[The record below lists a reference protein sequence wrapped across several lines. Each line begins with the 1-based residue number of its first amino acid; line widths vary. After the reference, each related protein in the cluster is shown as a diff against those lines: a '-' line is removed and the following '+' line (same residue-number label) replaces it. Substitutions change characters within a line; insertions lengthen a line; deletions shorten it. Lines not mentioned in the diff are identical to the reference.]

1 MNEDKIKRI
10 LKLFQD
16 SEVEEIEVE
25 SGFFRTR
32 LRVSRRK
39 VSDVSTASVV
49 QAAPAPSM
57 PALADPAEPSSSA
70 SESGAVVVDDGLHQ
84 VLSSMVGTFY
94 RASSPESDAF
104 TKEGA
109 AVKSGQ
115 TLCIIEAMKI
125 MNEIPAD
132 IAGQV
137 VDILIENGQ
146 PVEYNQPLFTIR
158 PA

>member
-39 VSDVSTASVV
+39 VSDVPTAPVR
-49 QAAPAPSM
+49 AASAPSE
-57 PALADPAEPSSSA
+57 PVSAELTELSSAA
-70 SESGAVVVDDGLHQ
+70 SESGATTVDDSLYQ
-84 VLSSMVGTFY
+84 VLSPMVGTFY

-104 TKEGA
+104 AEEGVT
-109 AVKSGQ
+109 VKSGQ

-132 IAGQV
+132 ITGQV
-137 VDILIENGQ
+137 IDILVENGQ

>member
-39 VSDVSTASVV
+39 VSDLSTVSVV
-49 QAAPAPSM
+49 QAAPAPSV
-57 PALADPAEPSSSA
+57 PDPADPAEPVSAA

-84 VLSSMVGTFY
+84 VLSPMVGTFY

-137 VDILIENGQ
+137 VDILIENVQ

>member
-10 LKLFQD
+10 LKLFED

-39 VSDVSTASVV
+39 VSDVPTAPVV
-49 QAAPAPSM
+49 QAAPAPSA
-57 PALADPAEPSSSA
+57 PAPADPSSTA
-70 SESGAVVVDDGLHQ
+70 SESGAAVVDDGLHQ
-84 VLSSMVGTFY
+84 VLSPMVGTFY

-104 TKEGA
+104 IKEGA
-109 AVKSGQ
+109 TVKSGQ

-137 VDILIENGQ
+137 VDILVENGQ

>member
-25 SGFFRTR
+25 SGFFRNR

-39 VSDVSTASVV
+39 VSDVPTAPVV
-49 QAAPAPSM
+49 QAASAPSE
-57 PALADPAEPSSSA
+57 LVSADLTELSSAA
-70 SESGAVVVDDGLHQ
+70 SESGATTVDDSLYQ
-84 VLSSMVGTFY
+84 VLSPMVGTFY

-104 TKEGA
+104 TEEGMT
-109 AVKSGQ
+109 VKSGQ

-125 MNEIPAD
+125 MNEK
-132 IAGQV
+132 
-137 VDILIENGQ
+137 N
-146 PVEYNQPLFTIR
+146 
-158 PA
+158 

>member
-25 SGFFRTR
+25 SGIFRTR
-32 LRVSRRK
+32 LRISRRK
-39 VSDVSTASVV
+39 AIAPIV
-49 QAAPAPSM
+49 QAPVAPSA
-57 PALADPAEPSSSA
+57 PVSAEPAAPSSA
-70 SESGAVVVDDGLHQ
+70 APESGEAAVDDGLHQ
-84 VLSSMVGTFY
+84 VLSPMVGTFY

-109 AVKSGQ
+109 TVKSGQ

-137 VDILIENGQ
+137 VDILVENGQ

>member
-10 LKLFQD
+10 LKLFHD

-25 SGFFRTR
+25 SGIFRTR
-32 LRVSRRK
+32 LRISRRK
-39 VSDVSTASVV
+39 ASDAPIVPAP
-49 QAAPAPSM
+49 AAPSAPVSAEPAAPS
-57 PALADPAEPSSSA
+57 SA
-70 SESGAVVVDDGLHQ
+70 APESGEAAVDDGLHQ
-84 VLSSMVGTFY
+84 VLSPMVGTFY

-109 AVKSGQ
+109 TVKSGQ

-137 VDILIENGQ
+137 VDILVENGQ

>member
-39 VSDVSTASVV
+39 VSDLSTVSVV
-49 QAAPAPSM
+49 QAAPAPSV
-57 PALADPAEPSSSA
+57 PDPADPAEPVSAA
-70 SESGAVVVDDGLHQ
+70 SESGAAVVDDGLHQ
-84 VLSSMVGTFY
+84 VLSPMVGTFY

-104 TKEGA
+104 TKEGVT
-109 AVKSGQ
+109 VKSGQ
-115 TLCIIEAMKI
+115 ILCIIEAMKI
-125 MNEIPAD
+125 MNEIPAN

-137 VDILIENGQ
+137 VDILVENGQ

-158 PA
+158 PI

>member
-39 VSDVSTASVV
+39 VSDVSTAPVV
-49 QAAPAPSM
+49 QAAPPPSV
-57 PALADPAEPSSSA
+57 PTPADPADLSSA
-70 SESGAVVVDDGLHQ
+70 SSESVAAVIDDGLHQ
-84 VLSSMVGTFY
+84 LLSPMVGTFY

-132 IAGQV
+132 IEGQV
-137 VDILIENGQ
+137 VDILVENGQ

-158 PA
+158 CA

>member
-10 LKLFQD
+10 LKLFHD

-32 LRVSRRK
+32 LRISRRK
-39 VSDVSTASVV
+39 ASDAPIAPIV
-49 QAAPAPSM
+49 QAPAAPSAPVSAEPAAPSSAAPESGE
-57 PALADPAEPSSSA
+57 PAL
-70 SESGAVVVDDGLHQ
+70 DDGLHQ
-84 VLSSMVGTFY
+84 VLSPMVGTFY

-109 AVKSGQ
+109 TVKSGQ
-115 TLCIIEAMKI
+115 TICIIEAMKI

-137 VDILIENGQ
+137 VDILVENGQ

-158 PA
+158 SA

>member
-10 LKLFQD
+10 LRLFQD

-25 SGFFRTR
+25 SGFFRNR

-39 VSDVSTASVV
+39 VSDVSTVPV
-49 QAAPAPSM
+49 MQAAPPPNVPV
-57 PALADPAEPSSSA
+57 PADTAELSNSA
-70 SESGAVVVDDGLHQ
+70 SESGAAVIDDDLHQ
-84 VLSSMVGTFY
+84 VLSPMVGTFY

-109 AVKSGQ
+109 TVKSGQ

-137 VDILIENGQ
+137 VNILVENGQ

-158 PA
+158 ST

>member
-16 SEVEEIEVE
+16 GEVEEIEVE

-32 LRVSRRK
+32 LRISRRK
-39 VSDVSTASVV
+39 ASDAPIAPIV
-49 QAAPAPSM
+49 QAPAAPSA
-57 PALADPAEPSSSA
+57 PVSAEPAVPSGDA
-70 SESGAVVVDDGLHQ
+70 LESGEAAVDDGLIP
-84 VLSSMVGTFY
+84 VPSPMVGTFY

-109 AVKSGQ
+109 TVKNGQ

-125 MNEIPAD
+125 MNEIPAEF
-132 IAGQV
+132 AGQV
-137 VDILIENGQ
+137 VDILVENGQ

>member
-10 LKLFQD
+10 LELFQD

-39 VSDVSTASVV
+39 VSDVSTAPVV
-49 QAAPAPSM
+49 QAAPVPSV

-70 SESGAVVVDDGLHQ
+70 SESGADVVDDDLHQ
-84 VLSSMVGTFY
+84 VLSPMVGTFY
-94 RASSPESDAF
+94 RASSPEPDAF

-132 IAGQV
+132 VAGQV
-137 VDILIENGQ
+137 VDVLIENGQ

>member
-16 SEVEEIEVE
+16 SELEEIEVE

-39 VSDVSTASVV
+39 VSDVSTAPVV
-49 QAAPAPSM
+49 QAAPSPDM
-57 PALADPAEPSSSA
+57 PAPADPAEPSSA
-70 SESGAVVVDDGLHQ
+70 AFESGAAVIDDGLHQ
-84 VLSSMVGTFY
+84 VLSPMVGTFY

-104 TKEGA
+104 AKEGA
-109 AVKSGQ
+109 TVKSGQ

-137 VDILIENGQ
+137 VDILVENGQ

-158 PA
+158 SA

>member
-25 SGFFRTR
+25 SSFFRTR

-39 VSDVSTASVV
+39 VSDVPTAPV
-49 QAAPAPSM
+49 QAASAPGEPVS
-57 PALADPAEPSSSA
+57 AELTELSSAA
-70 SESGAVVVDDGLHQ
+70 SESGATTVDDSLYQ
-84 VLSSMVGTFY
+84 VLSPMVGTFY

-104 TKEGA
+104 TEEGVT
-109 AVKSGQ
+109 VKSGQ

-132 IAGQV
+132 ITGQV
-137 VDILIENGQ
+137 IDILVENGQ

>member
-1 MNEDKIKRI
+1 MNEEKIKRI

-25 SGFFRTR
+25 SGFFRER
-32 LRVSRRK
+32 IRISRRK
-39 VSDVSTASVV
+39 GSDASAIPVV
-49 QAAPAPSM
+49 HAPPAPSAPM
-57 PALADPAEPSSSA
+57 PVESTAPSGVSSEPEEA
-70 SESGAVVVDDGLHQ
+70 AVDDGLHQ
-84 VLSSMVGTFY
+84 VLSPMVGTFY
-94 RASSPESDAF
+94 RASSPESEAF
-104 TKEGA
+104 AKEGA
-109 AVKSGQ
+109 NVKSGQ

-132 IAGQV
+132 IVGQV
-137 VDILIENGQ
+137 VDILVENGQ

>member
-16 SEVEEIEVE
+16 SEIEEIEVE

-32 LRVSRRK
+32 LRVSRRN
-39 VSDVSTASVV
+39 VSDMSTASVV
-49 QAAPAPSM
+49 QAAPPPNLSAP
-57 PALADPAEPSSSA
+57 ADPAELGSAA
-70 SESGAVVVDDGLHQ
+70 SESGAALIDDGLHQ
-84 VLSSMVGTFY
+84 VLSPMVGTFY

-104 TKEGA
+104 AKEGA
-109 AVKSGQ
+109 TVKSGQ

-132 IAGQV
+132 ITGQV
-137 VDILIENGQ
+137 IDILVGNGQ

>member
-25 SGFFRTR
+25 SGFFWTR
-32 LRVSRRK
+32 LRVSRNK
-39 VSDVSTASVV
+39 VSDMPTAPVV
-49 QAAPAPSM
+49 QAASAPSE
-57 PALADPAEPSSSA
+57 PVSAELTELSSA
-70 SESGAVVVDDGLHQ
+70 SSESGATTVDDSLYQ
-84 VLSSMVGTFY
+84 VLSPMVGTFY
-94 RASSPESDAF
+94 RSSSPESDAF
-104 TKEGA
+104 TEEGVT
-109 AVKSGQ
+109 VKSGQ

-132 IAGQV
+132 ITGQV
-137 VDILIENGQ
+137 IDILVENGQ
-146 PVEYNQPLFTIR
+146 PVEYNQPLFTMR